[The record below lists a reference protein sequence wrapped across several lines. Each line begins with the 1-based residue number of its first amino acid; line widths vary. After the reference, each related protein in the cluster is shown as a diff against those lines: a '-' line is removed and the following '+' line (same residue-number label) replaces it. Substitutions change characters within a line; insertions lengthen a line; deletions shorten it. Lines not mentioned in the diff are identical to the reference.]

1 MKPTPVV
8 PRSSIRPGDEEST
21 IEASNAHPSA
31 NHPPE
36 APRDDGLPNAG
47 LVMRPVVWP
56 VAAGF
61 LLLPVPAHA
70 HLVTTGLGPLYD
82 GISHLFLSF
91 EDLLP
96 LIALSLL
103 AGLNGPGAGRLA
115 LFVVPAAWLLGGLA
129 GFAAGSP
136 LLPGTV
142 TAASFLILGGLTAAD
157 RRLPANGLTALA
169 SALGLLHGW
178 LNGAGIA
185 EAGREALGLVGIVS
199 AVFVVVTLLA
209 AFVVWLR
216 PPWTRIAI
224 RVAGSW
230 IAAIGLLLLGWG
242 LRPTP

>member
-1 MKPTPVV
+1 VSRLARTLGLLGTVVALTLV
-8 PRSSIRPGDEEST
+8 PR
-21 IEASNAHPSA
+21 
-31 NHPPE
+31 
-36 APRDDGLPNAG
+36 
-47 LVMRPVVWP
+47 
-56 VAAGF
+56 
-61 LLLPVPAHA
+61 PAHA

-96 LIALSLL
+96 VIAVALLS
-103 AGLNGPGAGRLA
+103 GLNGPRAGRLA
-115 LFVVPAAWLLGGLA
+115 LFVVPAAWLAGGLA
-129 GFAAGSP
+129 GFAAGTN
-136 LLPGTV
+136 LFPGTV
-142 TAASFLILGGLTAAD
+142 TAASFLVLGGLTAAD
-157 RRLPANGLTALA
+157 QRLSPTAVTALA
-169 SALGLLHGW
+169 GALGLLHGW

-199 AVFVVVTLLA
+199 AVFVVVALLA

-216 PPWTRIAI
+216 PPWTRIAV

>member
-1 MKPTPVV
+1 
-8 PRSSIRPGDEEST
+8 
-21 IEASNAHPSA
+21 
-31 NHPPE
+31 
-36 APRDDGLPNAG
+36 
-47 LVMRPVVWP
+47 
-56 VAAGF
+56 VAA
-61 LLLPVPAHA
+61 LTLLPAPAHA

-96 LIALSLL
+96 VVALALL
-103 AGLNGPGAGRLA
+103 SGLNGPQAGRLA
-115 LFVVPAAWLLGGLA
+115 LFVVPAAWLAGGLA
-129 GFAAGSP
+129 GFAAGTA

-142 TAASFLILGGLTAAD
+142 TAASFLVLGGLTAAD
-157 RRLPANGLTALA
+157 RRLSSTAVTVLA
-169 SALGLLHGW
+169 ATLGLLHGW

-199 AVFVVVTLLA
+199 AVFVVVALLA

-216 PPWTRIAI
+216 PSWTRIAV

-242 LRPTP
+242 LRATP